1 MGSAMMDVMSATYRP
16 VQQFMD
22 ELSQPSIEEEIR
34 QDKEEEIRQ
43 SLLKEMRRGFEET
56 NEHVLKVI
64 ADWRKFS
71 QLLEQN
77 PKNYKSMCRDGD
89 VAKAI
94 AGLEE
99 TGKRTPSENWTSIGR
114 LLSKLD
120 TNTYEKFKVVD
131 KNARICSAL
140 LREVSWNLLIL
151 DREHKPS
158 TGPSYSID
166 EAIADL
172 RS

>member
-1 MGSAMMDVMSATYRP
+1 MGTAVMDMMSATYRP
-16 VQQFMD
+16 VRQFMD
-22 ELSQPSIEEEIR
+22 ELSQPSREEEIR
-34 QDKEEEIRQ
+34 QDMEEEIYQ
-43 SLLKEMRRGFEET
+43 GLLKEMRQGLEET

-64 ADWRKFS
+64 ADWREFL

-77 PKNYKSMCRDGD
+77 PQNYKSMCRDGD
-89 VAKAI
+89 VEKAI
-94 AGLEE
+94 AGLEK

-114 LLSKLD
+114 LLSILD
-120 TNTYEKFKVVD
+120 ADTYEKFKVVD

-166 EAIADL
+166 EAIANL